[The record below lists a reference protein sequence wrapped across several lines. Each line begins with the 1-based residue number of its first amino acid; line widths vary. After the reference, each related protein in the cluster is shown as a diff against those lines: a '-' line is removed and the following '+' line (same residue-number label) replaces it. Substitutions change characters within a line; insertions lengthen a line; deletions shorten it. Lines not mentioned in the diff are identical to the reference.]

1 MSLILLLALG
11 AALGLSDETPQA
23 EGDAGSALPEAAAQ
37 TGAAAAAAVAPEI
50 DLPALDYFEPL
61 MARLE
66 QAAGFTRSVGM
77 AIAVLEH
84 GEPVLIYTAGETS
97 AGSGEMIT
105 ADTQFRAASLSK
117 GFTGVLLAL
126 LEHDGQVD
134 LNRAVPTRA
143 LRLRA
148 PRQPTWMEILTHR
161 TGLPRNAYDTL
172 INDGRDAV
180 FARSQLASVD
190 LVCPVG
196 SCYTYQNVAFSAL
209 EHLVEET
216 TGLSY
221 AAALQRYVFE
231 PYGLNGAGVGVES
244 LINSPSWAAP
254 HRGWS
259 RTADTPGSPRSN
271 YDVMPSAASV
281 TISLNHLIAWTQAHL
296 RPESEGGLPDAV
308 KARVFTAYTP
318 TLRETRGL
326 GGVRERVSETHYGMG
341 WRIYH
346 WGDRRLIAHA
356 GYLSGYGAQ
365 IVMEPE
371 TGFAFIGLWNSDGRA
386 PWRLWP
392 TVMDL
397 RTGDGPGAWIDE
409 IRN

>member
-1 MSLILLLALG
+1 MNPILILALG
-11 AALGLSDETPQA
+11 AALGLADEPSPP
-23 EGDAGSALPEAAAQ
+23 EGDAGAAIPEAAGAS
-37 TGAAAAAAVAPEI
+37 TAAAAAAAAPEI

-77 AIAVLEH
+77 AIAVLEA

-97 AGSGEMIT
+97 AGSGELIT
-105 ADTQFRAASLSK
+105 ADTHFRAASLSK

-126 LEHDGQVD
+126 LEHEGRAD
-134 LNRAVPTRA
+134 LNRTVPTRV
-143 LRLRA
+143 LRLKS
-148 PRQPTWMEILTHR
+148 PRQPTWLEIVTHR

-172 INDGRDAV
+172 INDGQDSSV
-180 FARSQLASVD
+180 ARARLADVD
-190 LVCPVG
+190 LVCAVG
-196 SCYTYQNVAFSAL
+196 ACYTYQNVAFSAL
-209 EHLVEET
+209 EHLIEES

-221 AAALQRYVFE
+221 SQALQQHVFE
-231 PYGLNGAGVGVES
+231 PYGLDGAGVGVES
-244 LINSPSWAAP
+244 LINSLSWAAP

-259 RTADTPGSPRSN
+259 RTNDTPGSPRSN
-271 YDVMPSAASV
+271 YDALPSAASV
-281 TISLNHLIAWTQAHL
+281 TVSLNHLIAWTQAHM
-296 RPESEGGLPDAV
+296 RSEEDGGLPEAV
-308 KARVFTAYTP
+308 KARVFTPYTA

-397 RTGDGPGAWIDE
+397 RTGDGPGDWIDQ

>member
-1 MSLILLLALG
+1 MNLILLLALG
-11 AALGLSDETPQA
+11 AALGGSDEPPA
-23 EGDAGSALPEAAAQ
+23 EGDSGGGLIQTAGAASV
-37 TGAAAAAAVAPEI
+37 TAAAAAPEI
-50 DLPALDYFEPL
+50 DLPALEYFEPL

-66 QAAGFTRSVGM
+66 QAAGFEHSVGM

-105 ADTQFRAASLSK
+105 SDTVFRAASLSK

-126 LEHDGQVD
+126 LEHDGQID
-134 LNRAVPTRA
+134 LNRAVPTGT

-172 INDGRDAV
+172 INDGRDAA
-180 FARSQLASVD
+180 FARAQLAGVD

-209 EHLVEET
+209 EHLVEES

-221 AAALQRYVFE
+221 DAALRRYVFE
-231 PYGLNGAGVGVES
+231 PYGLERAGVGVES
-244 LINSPSWAAP
+244 LLNSVSWAAP
-254 HRGWS
+254 HRGWA
-259 RTADTPGSPRSN
+259 RTVDAPGSPQSN
-271 YDVMPSAASV
+271 YDAMPSAASV
-281 TISLNHLIAWTQAHL
+281 TVSLNDLIAWVQALL
-296 RPESEGGLPDAV
+296 RTEAEGGLPDAV
-308 KARVFTAYTP
+308 RARVFTPYTE

-397 RTGDGPGAWIDE
+397 RTGDGPGDWIDQ

>member
-1 MSLILLLALG
+1 MSAYLAMALG
-11 AALGLSDETPQA
+11 AALMLGADDPGVQ
-23 EGDAGSALPEAAAQ
+23 GDAGSAMPELAGAASAAS
-37 TGAAAAAAVAPEI
+37 AAAAPDI

-61 MARLE
+61 MTRLE
-66 QAAGFTRSVGM
+66 QAAGFTRTVGM
-77 AIAVLEH
+77 AIAVIEN
-84 GEPVLIYTAGETS
+84 GEPVLIYTSGETS
-97 AGSGEMIT
+97 AGSGEPVT

-117 GFTGVLLAL
+117 GFTGVMLAL
-126 LEHDGQVD
+126 LEHEGRAD
-134 LNRAVPTRA
+134 LNRTVPSRL
-143 LRLRA
+143 LRLKS
-148 PRQPTWMEILTHR
+148 PRQPTWLEIVTHR

-172 INDGRDAV
+172 IQDGRSGAH
-180 FARSQLASVD
+180 ARAQLADVD
-190 LVCPVG
+190 LVCAVG

-209 EHLVEET
+209 EHLIEEA

-221 AAALQRYVFE
+221 EAALRQMIFE
-231 PYGLNGAGVGVES
+231 PYGLPDAGVGVAG
-244 LINSPSWAAP
+244 LTAAPSWAAP

-259 RTADTPGSPRSN
+259 RIIDAPGNPRSN
-271 YDVMPSAASV
+271 YDAVPSAASV
-281 TISLNHLIAWTQAHL
+281 TVSLNHLIAWVQAHL
-296 RPESEGGLPDAV
+296 RAEEEGGLPEAV
-308 KARVFTAYTP
+308 KARVFTPFTP

-326 GGVRERVSETHYGMG
+326 GGVAERISETHYGMG

-397 RTGDGPGAWIDE
+397 RTGDGPGDWIDQ